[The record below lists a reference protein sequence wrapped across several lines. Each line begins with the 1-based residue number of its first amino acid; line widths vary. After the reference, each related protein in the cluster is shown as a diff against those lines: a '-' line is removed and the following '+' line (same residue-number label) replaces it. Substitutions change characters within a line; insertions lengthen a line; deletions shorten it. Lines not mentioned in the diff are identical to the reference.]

1 MTETPQED
9 MKEEKGELILYTSE
23 DGLVRIQLRAIDG
36 TVWLTQA
43 EIARLFDTTKQNVG
57 QHVRRIFADGELQL
71 DSVVKNFFTTAP
83 DGKSYRTKI
92 YNLQAILAVGYR
104 VRSLR
109 GVQFRR
115 WATTVLKEYLFKG
128 FSMDDERLKDPAWDY
143 FDELLERIRDIRA
156 SEARFYRKVRD
167 ILALSEDYD
176 PKSQV
181 ATDFYAN
188 IQNKM
193 LYAVT
198 TRTAAELIVARADP
212 SVPNMGLTTWS
223 GARSNRPVRKRDVG
237 TSKNYLSES
246 EIRELNLIVTMFLD
260 AVELR
265 AGRRQTIRLV
275 EWENILDE
283 FLLSNELPLLCSA
296 GSISSGRAEQIA
308 HERYTEFDAKRKEAE
323 RAEKEQLNDIEELEK
338 IAEVS
343 KSRTSLKKK
352 NEK

>member
-1 MTETPQED
+1 MGTPQEY

-23 DGLVRIQLRAIDG
+23 DGLARIQLRAIDG

-43 EIARLFDTTKQNVG
+43 EIARLFDTTKQNVS
-57 QHVRRIFADGELQL
+57 QHVRRIFADGELRP
-71 DSVVKNFFTTAP
+71 DSVVKKFFTTAP
-83 DGKSYRTKI
+83 DGKNYRTKI

-104 VRSLR
+104 VRSPR

-115 WATTVLKEYLFKG
+115 WATTVLKEYLLKG
-128 FSMDDERLKDPAWDY
+128 FSMDDERLKDLSWDY
-143 FDELLERIRDIRA
+143 FDELLERVRDIRV

-198 TRTAAELIVARADP
+198 TRTAAELIVARADL

-223 GARSNRPVRKRDVG
+223 GMRSNSPVRKRDVG
-237 TSKNYLSES
+237 TSKNYLIES
-246 EIRELNLIVTMFLD
+246 EIREFNLIVTMFLD
-260 AVELR
+260 AAELR
-265 AGRRQTIRLV
+265 VGRRQTIRLA
-275 EWENILDE
+275 EWEDILDE

-296 GSISSGRAEQIA
+296 GSISASRAEQIV
-308 HERYTEFDAKRKEAE
+308 HQRYVEFDAKRKKL
-323 RAEKEQLNDIEELEK
+323 EKEESEQLDDIEELKQISE
-338 IAEVS
+338 AS
-343 KSRTSLKKK
+343 KRGNLPKKRIVK
-352 NEK
+352 